1 MHIVTQRLKETVQ
14 NRHNLS
20 EIAEEIAANRAR
32 MQKKIAANKAQMQKK
47 SPLTRRK
54 KEYRRDKEKSP
65 LIIAKMERSNAV
77 HLGEEKNPFFSKG
90 KKSVLTRQH

>member
-1 MHIVTQRLKETVQ
+1 
-14 NRHNLS
+14 
-20 EIAEEIAANRAR
+20 
-32 MQKKIAANKAQMQKK
+32 MQKK

-77 HLGEEKNPFFSKG
+77 HLGKEKNPFFFKG
-90 KKSVLTRQH
+90 GKICFNSSTLSETKKTYQLVIHFDAERMNHNAKLHTQHSRMKLAK

>member
-1 MHIVTQRLKETVQ
+1 
-14 NRHNLS
+14 
-20 EIAEEIAANRAR
+20 
-32 MQKKIAANKAQMQKK
+32 MQKK

-77 HLGEEKNPFFSKG
+77 HLGEENNPFFSKG
-90 KKSVLTRQH
+90 EKSVLTQH

>member
-54 KEYRRDKEKSP
+54 EISNRRLFWRRK
-65 LIIAKMERSNAV
+65 RS
-77 HLGEEKNPFFSKG
+77 FSF
-90 KKSVLTRQH
+90 

>member
-54 KEYRRDKEKSP
+54 KEYRREGK
-65 LIIAKMERSNAV
+65 IAANQRKW
-77 HLGEEKNPFFSKG
+77 KDQTPYI
-90 KKSVLTRQH
+90 